1 MVTGA
6 EMILPPLRQDL
17 RLHQA
22 APDRDGSPAWSI
34 QDPVTNRFFRIG
46 WLEFEC
52 LRRWPGNP
60 TQIAD
65 AIAMATP
72 MSVEPEQVVAFGHFL
87 EQHHLVRPTAEGIAR
102 LAAEGNQP
110 GWKHWRWWLHHYLF
124 IRVPLVRPDRWLA
137 RALPWFRPVIS
148 PVGRILIVIAT
159 LLGLLLVARQWDQF
173 THGVMDILTPAGI
186 GGFILALALS
196 KIFHEL
202 GHALVAT
209 HFGVRVAHMGFALVV
224 LWPML
229 YTDTSESWKLRSSR
243 QRLAIS
249 MAGLA
254 VEIAIAGLATL
265 AWALL
270 DDGPMRQAALYL
282 ATTGWVLS
290 LALNASPFM
299 RFDGYFILSDLLDF
313 PNLHERAGALCRA
326 WLRRTLLGWDEPDPE
341 EVTLLMRR
349 GLIAFALLTWIYR
362 LVVFLGIAV
371 MVYLFFFKVLG
382 LFLFAVEVSW
392 FIVRPFLNEFLVWRR
407 RWRDIKINRRCL
419 MLGLGILILL
429 LLACPWAFDI
439 TAPGIAHP
447 KYQQNVYSPFP
458 ARVVQL
464 HKPGQVA
471 SGTQLALFD
480 APDLQARSVRI
491 AASIDALNQRLKGVS
506 ADSLGLDLR
515 RVTSEQLTEQMAEA
529 TATREEEKRLS
540 AAAEFDGIWL
550 DVDPTLRVGSWV
562 STRDQVGIL
571 IDPSAWI
578 VDAYVGQR
586 QVERLLPGARAR
598 FRPEKSWA
606 SIDARIID
614 IDQSQSR
621 KLSHVMLDAQHG
633 GPIATQAGER
643 QSVPAD
649 AVYRVRLELARPLRE
664 NHETRGQTTIEGR
677 RYSLLWEGI
686 KRTAAVIVR
695 ESGF

>member
-1 MVTGA
+1 MS
-6 EMILPPLRQDL
+6 LPPLRQDL

-65 AIAMATP
+65 AIATVTP
-72 MSVEPEQVVAFGHFL
+72 MSIEPEQVIAFGRFL

-102 LAAEGNQP
+102 LAAEANQP

-137 RALPWFRPVIS
+137 RVLPWFRPIIS
-148 PVGRILIVIAT
+148 PVGLTLIVIAG

-173 THGVMDILTPAGI
+173 THGIMDILTPAGI
-186 GGFILALALS
+186 SGFILALAIS

-209 HFGVRVAHMGFALVV
+209 HFGVRVSHMGFALVV

-229 YTDTSESWKLRSSR
+229 YTDTSESWKLRFSR

-249 MAGLA
+249 TAGLA
-254 VEIAIAGLATL
+254 VEMAIAGLATL

-282 ATTGWVLS
+282 ATTGWILS

-299 RFDGYFILSDLLDF
+299 RFDGYFILSDLIDF
-313 PNLHERAGALCRA
+313 PNLHERSGALCRA
-326 WLRRTLLGWDEPDPE
+326 WLRRTLLGWKEPDPE
-341 EVTLLMRR
+341 DFPLAMRKA
-349 GLIAFALLTWIYR
+349 LISFALLTWTYR

-392 FIVRPFLNEFLVWRR
+392 FIVRPFLNEFQVWRR
-407 RWRDIKINRRCL
+407 RWPEVKTNRRYL
-419 MLGLGILILL
+419 MLGLAMLILL
-429 LLACPWAFDI
+429 LIACPWAFDV

-447 KYQQNVYSPFP
+447 KYQQNIYSPFP

-464 HKPGQVA
+464 HEPGPVE
-471 SGTQLALFD
+471 SGTLLALFD
-480 APDLQARSVRI
+480 APDLQAKNVRI
-491 AASIDALNQRLKGVS
+491 AASIDALDQRLKGVS
-506 ADSLGLDLR
+506 TDSHGLDLR

-529 TATREEEKRLS
+529 TATHEEEARLS
-540 AAAEFDGIWL
+540 VVAEFDGIWL
-550 DVDPTLRVGSWV
+550 DVDPYLQVGSWV
-562 STRDQVGIL
+562 STKDQIGIL
-571 IDPSAWI
+571 IDPSRWI

-586 QVERLLPGARAR
+586 QVERLMMGASAR
-598 FRPEKSWA
+598 FRPEKSWL
-606 SIDARIID
+606 SINARIID

-621 KLSHVMLDAQHG
+621 KLSHIMLDAQHG
-633 GPIATQAGER
+633 GPIATQVGDK

-649 AVYRVRLELARPLRE
+649 AVYRVRLALAEPLPE

-686 KRTAAVIVR
+686 KRTTAVIVR